1 MDRGLSDASVIFAGG
16 SGVGWVDGLGGA
28 VLRCENT
35 VISTARPGRFVTRG
49 TLNTP
54 DTAPKIYTP
63 GTVLCIFVVLHYML
77 CFVGANGDR

>member
-35 VISTARPGRFVTRG
+35 VISTARPGRFVSRG

-54 DTAPKIYTP
+54 DTAPKVCTP
-63 GTVLCIFVVLHYML
+63 GIVLCIFVVLHYML